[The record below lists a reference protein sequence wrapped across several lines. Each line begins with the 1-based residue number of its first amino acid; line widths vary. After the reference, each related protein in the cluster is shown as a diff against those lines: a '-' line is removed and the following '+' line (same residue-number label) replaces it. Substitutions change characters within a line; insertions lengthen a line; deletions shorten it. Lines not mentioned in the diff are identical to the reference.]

1 MKKIALASLICL
13 ALAVP
18 APTYALFGGG
28 ISGPL
33 AVYNTDKT
41 VDAATIATKINTA
54 EQLSAMLKNLQGM
67 DSATAAANID
77 QINANLQ
84 QLANLQNE
92 LSGMIMDYSNFQT
105 SWDSQYHD
113 FSDYAG
119 MTGDDYAQNAQNLL
133 SALNQSTYDAMR
145 AQGLIVNNQNT
156 AAMLQQLMQA
166 SQSAEG
172 AKAAAQAGNLIAAQ
186 QVQQLMQFQQM
197 VAQSNR
203 QQSEWIAYQA
213 HKEAMA
219 KELAARILGLD
230 SE

>member
-1 MKKIALASLICL
+1 MKKTALAILICL
-13 ALAVP
+13 AMAVP

-33 AVYNTDKT
+33 PVYNMDKT

-67 DSATAAANID
+67 DSATAAANIN

-113 FSDYAG
+113 FGDYAG